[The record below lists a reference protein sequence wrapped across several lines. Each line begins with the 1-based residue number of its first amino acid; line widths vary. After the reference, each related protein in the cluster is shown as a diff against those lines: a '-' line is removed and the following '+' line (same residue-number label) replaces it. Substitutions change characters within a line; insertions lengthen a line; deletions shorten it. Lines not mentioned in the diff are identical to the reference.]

1 MTGADGIWALV
12 PAGGQGLRMQ
22 APLPK
27 QYLPL
32 LGRPVI
38 LHTLERLCTHP
49 RVRGVMVG
57 IADQDRH
64 WQALIPMLANLPKF
78 LGKYSGGETRAH
90 TVLNG
95 LKALSK
101 HAKSDDWVLVHD
113 AVRPCVR
120 HEDIDQ
126 LISIVTGGQS
136 KKPPS
141 PFKGGEAEKE
151 KGPVDLFPAER
162 AHTILVRP
170 GREQGGGEGVVGGLL
185 AFPVSDT
192 VKRVDNEG
200 RVVETVRREGLWRAA
215 TPQMF
220 RIGALVSA
228 LESALKQGSE
238 ITDEASAIEATGGH
252 PHVVACHADNI
263 KVTLP

>member
-1 MTGADGIWALV
+1 LTGADGIWALV

-57 IADQDRH
+57 ISDQDRH

-101 HAKSDDWVLVHD
+101 HTKSDDWVLVHD
-113 AVRPCVR
+113 AVRPCAR
-120 HEDIDQ
+120 HADIDK
-126 LISIVTGGQS
+126 LIAAVGN
-136 KKPPS
+136 
-141 PFKGGEAEKE
+141 
-151 KGPVDLFPAER
+151 D
-162 AHTILVRP
+162 
-170 GREQGGGEGVVGGLL
+170 REGGLL
-185 AFPVSDT
+185 ALPVSDT

-220 RIGALVSA
+220 RIGALVTA
-228 LESALKQGSE
+228 LESALKQNIE
-238 ITDEASAIEATGGH
+238 ITDEASAVEAAGGH
-252 PHVVACHADNI
+252 PRVVAGHADNI
-263 KVTLP
+263 KVTLPEDLALAELYLKQQQGKT

>member
-22 APLPK
+22 ASLPK
-27 QYLPL
+27 QYLLL

-57 IADQDRH
+57 ISDQDRH

-78 LGKYSGGETRAH
+78 LGKYPGGETRAH

-120 HEDIDQ
+120 HADIDK
-126 LISIVTGGQS
+126 LIAAVGN
-136 KKPPS
+136 
-141 PFKGGEAEKE
+141 
-151 KGPVDLFPAER
+151 D
-162 AHTILVRP
+162 
-170 GREQGGGEGVVGGLL
+170 REGGLL
-185 AFPVSDT
+185 ALPVSDT

-200 RVVETVRREGLWRAA
+200 RVVETIRREGLWRAA

-220 RIGALVSA
+220 RIGTLVSA
-228 LESALKQGSE
+228 LESALKQGNE
-238 ITDEASAIEATGGH
+238 ITDEASAIEAAGGQ
-252 PHVVACHADNI
+252 PRVVSCHADNI
-263 KVTLP
+263 KVTLPEDLALAELYLKQQQGKA

>member
-1 MTGADGIWALV
+1 
-12 PAGGQGLRMQ
+12 MQ

-38 LHTLERLCTHP
+38 LHTLERLCTYP

-57 IADQDRH
+57 VSDQDRH

-78 LGKYSGGETRAH
+78 LGKYPGGETRAH

-95 LKALSK
+95 LKALTK
-101 HAKSDDWVLVHD
+101 HAKAGDWVLVHD

-120 HEDIDQ
+120 HADIDK
-126 LISIVTGGQS
+126 LIVAVGN
-136 KKPPS
+136 
-141 PFKGGEAEKE
+141 
-151 KGPVDLFPAER
+151 D
-162 AHTILVRP
+162 
-170 GREQGGGEGVVGGLL
+170 REGGLL

-220 RIGALVSA
+220 RIGALASA

-238 ITDEASAIEATGGH
+238 ITDEASAIEAAGGH
-252 PHVVACHADNI
+252 PRVVACHADNI
-263 KVTLP
+263 KVTLPEDLALAELYLKQQQGKA

>member
-1 MTGADGIWALV
+1 
-12 PAGGQGLRMQ
+12 MQ
-22 APLPK
+22 VPLPK

-57 IADQDRH
+57 VSDQDRH

-101 HAKSDDWVLVHD
+101 HAKSEGWVLVHD

-120 HEDIDQ
+120 HADIDK
-126 LISIVTGGQS
+126 LISTVANGQ
-136 KKPPS
+136 
-141 PFKGGEAEKE
+141 
-151 KGPVDLFPAER
+151 
-162 AHTILVRP
+162 
-170 GREQGGGEGVVGGLL
+170 EGSLL
-185 AFPVSDT
+185 ALPVSDT

-200 RVVETVRREGLWRAA
+200 RVIETVDRAGLWRAA

-220 RIGALVSA
+220 RIGALTSA

-238 ITDEASAIEATGGH
+238 ITDEASAIEAAGGH
-252 PHVVACHADNI
+252 PRVVACHADNI
-263 KVTLP
+263 KVTLPEDLALAELYLKQQQGKA

>member
-49 RVRGVMVG
+49 RVRGVMAG

-64 WQALIPMLANLPKF
+64 WQALIPMLASLPRF

-136 KKPPS
+136 KKPPL
-141 PFKGGEAEKE
+141 PLLGGE
-151 KGPVDLFPAER
+151 
-162 AHTILVRP
+162 
-170 GREQGGGEGVVGGLL
+170 GGGEGVVGGLL
-185 AFPVSDT
+185 AFPVCDT

-200 RVVETVRREGLWRAA
+200 RVIETVRREGLWRAA

-220 RIGALVSA
+220 RIGALASA
-228 LESALKQGSE
+228 LESALQQGSE
-238 ITDEASAIEATGGH
+238 ITDEASAIEAAGGH
-252 PHVVACHADNI
+252 PRVVACHADNI
-263 KVTLP
+263 KVTLPEDLALAELYLKQQQGKA

>member
-1 MTGADGIWALV
+1 
-12 PAGGQGLRMQ
+12 MQ

-38 LHTLERLCTHP
+38 QHTLERLCTHP

-64 WQALIPMLANLPKF
+64 WQALIPLLAKLPKF
-78 LGKYSGGETRAH
+78 LGKYAGGETRAQ

-95 LKALSK
+95 LKALSQ
-101 HAKSDDWVLVHD
+101 HAKPEDWVLVHD

-120 HEDIDQ
+120 HEDMDK
-126 LISIVTGGQS
+126 LISAVANGQ
-136 KKPPS
+136 
-141 PFKGGEAEKE
+141 E
-151 KGPVDLFPAER
+151 
-162 AHTILVRP
+162 
-170 GREQGGGEGVVGGLL
+170 GGLL

-192 VKRVDNEG
+192 VKRADNEG
-200 RVVETVRREGLWRAA
+200 RVVETIRREGLWRAA

-220 RIGALVSA
+220 RIGVLANA
-228 LESALKQGSE
+228 LESALKRGRE
-238 ITDEASAIEATGGH
+238 ITDEASAIEGAGGH
-252 PHVVACHADNI
+252 PRVVACHADNI
-263 KVTLP
+263 KVTLPEDLALAELYLKQQQGQA

>member
-32 LGRPVI
+32 LGSPVI

-64 WQALIPMLANLPKF
+64 WQMLIPMLANLPKF
-78 LGKYSGGETRAH
+78 LGKYSGGETRAQ

-120 HEDIDQ
+120 HADIDK
-126 LISIVTGGQS
+126 LIAAVGND
-136 KKPPS
+136 P
-141 PFKGGEAEKE
+141 E
-151 KGPVDLFPAER
+151 
-162 AHTILVRP
+162 
-170 GREQGGGEGVVGGLL
+170 GGLL
-185 AFPVSDT
+185 ALPVSDT

-200 RVVETVRREGLWRAA
+200 RVIETVRREGLWRAA

-220 RIGALVSA
+220 RIGALASA
-228 LESALKQGSE
+228 LETALKQGSE
-238 ITDEASAIEATGGH
+238 ITDEASAIEAAGGH
-252 PHVVACHADNI
+252 PRVVACHADNI
-263 KVTLP
+263 KVTLPEDLALAELYLKQQQRKA

>member
-1 MTGADGIWALV
+1 
-12 PAGGQGLRMQ
+12 MQ

-57 IADQDRH
+57 VSDQDRH

-101 HAKSDDWVLVHD
+101 HAKAGDWVQVHD

-120 HEDIDQ
+120 HVDIDK
-126 LISIVTGGQS
+126 LISAVANGQ
-136 KKPPS
+136 
-141 PFKGGEAEKE
+141 E
-151 KGPVDLFPAER
+151 
-162 AHTILVRP
+162 
-170 GREQGGGEGVVGGLL
+170 GGLL

-200 RVVETVRREGLWRAA
+200 RVIETVRREGLWRAA

-220 RIGALVSA
+220 RIGALASA

-238 ITDEASAIEATGGH
+238 ITDEASAIEAAGGH
-252 PHVVACHADNI
+252 PRVVACHADNI
-263 KVTLP
+263 KVTLPEDLALAELYLKQQQGKA

>member
-1 MTGADGIWALV
+1 
-12 PAGGQGLRMQ
+12 MQ

-49 RVRGVMVG
+49 RVRGVMAG

-64 WQALIPMLANLPKF
+64 WQALIPMLPGLPKF

-120 HEDIDQ
+120 HADIDK
-126 LISIVTGGQS
+126 LIAAVGN
-136 KKPPS
+136 
-141 PFKGGEAEKE
+141 
-151 KGPVDLFPAER
+151 D
-162 AHTILVRP
+162 
-170 GREQGGGEGVVGGLL
+170 REGGLL

-200 RVVETVRREGLWRAA
+200 RVIETVRREGLWRAA

-220 RIGALVSA
+220 RIGALASA
-228 LESALKQGSE
+228 LESALKQGNE
-238 ITDEASAIEATGGH
+238 ITDEASAIEAAGGH
-252 PHVVACHADNI
+252 PHVIACHADNI
-263 KVTLP
+263 KVTLPEDLALAELYLKQQQGKT

>member
-1 MTGADGIWALV
+1 LTAADEIWALV
-12 PAGGQGLRMQ
+12 PAGGRGLRMQ

-49 RVRGVMVG
+49 RVRGVMAG
-57 IADQDRH
+57 ISDQDRH
-64 WQALIPMLANLPKF
+64 WQALIPMIANLPKF

-101 HAKSDDWVLVHD
+101 HAKSEDWVLVHD
-113 AVRPCVR
+113 AVRPCLR
-120 HEDIDQ
+120 HADVDN
-126 LISIVTGGQS
+126 LISAVGD
-136 KKPPS
+136 
-141 PFKGGEAEKE
+141 
-151 KGPVDLFPAER
+151 GPE
-162 AHTILVRP
+162 
-170 GREQGGGEGVVGGLL
+170 GGLL

-220 RIGALVSA
+220 RIGALANA
-228 LESALKQGSE
+228 LESALLRRIE

-252 PHVVACHADNI
+252 PRVVACHADNI
-263 KVTLP
+263 KITLSEDLALAELYLKQQQGKT

>member
-1 MTGADGIWALV
+1 
-12 PAGGQGLRMQ
+12 MQ

-57 IADQDRH
+57 ISDQDTH

-78 LGKYSGGETRAH
+78 LGKYSGGDTRAH

-95 LKALSK
+95 LRALSK
-101 HAKSDDWVLVHD
+101 HARLEDWVLVHD
-113 AVRPCVR
+113 SVRPCLR
-120 HEDIDQ
+120 HEDVDK
-126 LISIVTGGQS
+126 LISAVGNGL
-136 KKPPS
+136 
-141 PFKGGEAEKE
+141 E
-151 KGPVDLFPAER
+151 
-162 AHTILVRP
+162 
-170 GREQGGGEGVVGGLL
+170 GGLL

-220 RIGALVSA
+220 RIGALTSA
-228 LESALKQGSE
+228 LESAQKRGRE
-238 ITDEASAIEATGGH
+238 ITDEASAIEGAGRH
-252 PHVVACHADNI
+252 PHVVACNADNI
-263 KVTLP
+263 KVTLPEDLALAELYLKQQQGKA

>member
-1 MTGADGIWALV
+1 
-12 PAGGQGLRMQ
+12 MQ

-57 IADQDRH
+57 ISDQDGH
-64 WQALIPMLANLPKF
+64 WRALAPMLANLPKF
-78 LGKYSGGETRAH
+78 LGKYSGGETRAQ

-95 LKALSK
+95 LRALSQ
-101 HAKSDDWVLVHD
+101 HAKPEDWVLVHD
-113 AVRPCVR
+113 AVRPCLR
-120 HEDIDQ
+120 HEDVDK
-126 LISIVTGGQS
+126 LISAVVN
-136 KKPPS
+136 
-141 PFKGGEAEKE
+141 
-151 KGPVDLFPAER
+151 GPE
-162 AHTILVRP
+162 
-170 GREQGGGEGVVGGLL
+170 GGLL

-200 RVVETVRREGLWRAA
+200 RVAETIRREGLWRAA

-220 RIGALVSA
+220 RIGALANA
-228 LESALKQGSE
+228 LESAQKLRRE
-238 ITDEASAIEATGGH
+238 ITDEASAIEGAGGH
-252 PHVVACHADNI
+252 PRVVACHADNI
-263 KVTLP
+263 KVTLPEDLALAELYLKRQQGKA